1 MTELHIFKYQSDI
14 VPDFRVFATNKH
26 GTRFLREVNPI
37 EKSHISISSHN
48 VHEVEKKLTETL
60 FDFVDNPK
68 STQAIRLKK
77 IQVLKKQDSYFV
89 YRNPYDAFISAIQTG
104 YASSQVLRA
113 SSNLAANMTN
123 NGHFYTH
130 YYRVLERVLENT
142 EDDSISFIELNDLTE
157 FFRIQTLRPVQFS
170 KQKYSFDS
178 YITKEELENLC
189 KENHPILWHRFM
201 IELKKEK
208 IALDNLLKKFDWKIK
223 INKEMQDIQ
232 NINP

>member
-14 VPDFRVFATNKH
+14 VPDFKVFATNKH

-113 SSNLAANMTN
+113 SSNLAAN
-123 NGHFYTH
+123 
-130 YYRVLERVLENT
+130 
-142 EDDSISFIELNDLTE
+142 ISFQLANFIISPSLVVYVNGSFLFLEL
-157 FFRIQTLRPVQFS
+157 
-170 KQKYSFDS
+170 
-178 YITKEELENLC
+178 
-189 KENHPILWHRFM
+189 
-201 IELKKEK
+201 
-208 IALDNLLKKFDWKIK
+208 
-223 INKEMQDIQ
+223 
-232 NINP
+232 

>member
-37 EKSHISISSHN
+37 EKTHLSISQTMS
-48 VHEVEKKLTETL
+48 EFERKLTETL

-68 STQAIRLKK
+68 STSVIKLKK
-77 IQVLKKQDSYFV
+77 IQVLKKQDCYFV
-89 YRNPYDAFISAIQTG
+89 YRNPYDAFVSAIQTG
-104 YASSQVLRA
+104 YASSQVVK
-113 SSNLAANMTN
+113 SSPNLAANMTN

-130 YYRVLERVLENT
+130 YYRVLERILENV
-142 EDDSISFIELNDLTE
+142 ENDGISFIDLSDLTE
-157 FFRIQTLRPVQFS
+157 FFRVQTLRPIQFS

-178 YITKEELENLC
+178 YITKEELEVLC
-189 KENHPILWHRFM
+189 KTHHPMLWHRFM
-201 IELKKEK
+201 IEIEKEK
-208 IALDNLLKKFDWKIK
+208 IALDNLIKKFDWKIK

-232 NINP
+232 KNINP